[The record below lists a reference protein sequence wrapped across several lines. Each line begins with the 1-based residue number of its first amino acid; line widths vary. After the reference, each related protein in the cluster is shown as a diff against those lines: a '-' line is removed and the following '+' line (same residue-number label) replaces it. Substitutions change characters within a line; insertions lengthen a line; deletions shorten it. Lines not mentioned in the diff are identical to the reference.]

1 MLLCDIS
8 NIGKNHWKGDS
19 KDSRHG
25 NDSKIPPETEV
36 TKGRVRNQPH
46 GRGWITTPSIF
57 FLQSI
62 LFHCIIKHSAT
73 LSCRLVAYEVL
84 WLIFPLCYGLCFTR
98 WSNKAFLPETEPS
111 GRTGR
116 VNQSLGWGKVH
127 AQAPSL
133 LDRHFHLISKCNA
146 SKSFTVELHT
156 CPSSQKH
163 TEQEQTHHG
172 LIFIRGIGAHVKKTV
187 RRRKDF
193 LPQTSERAPISGA
206 LRKESRP

>member
-36 TKGRVRNQPH
+36 TKGRIRNQPH

-116 VNQSLGWGKVH
+116 INQSLGWERYMPRLLLYWTDTSISSPN
-127 AQAPSL
+127 AIPANPSL
-133 LDRHFHLISKCNA
+133 L
-146 SKSFTVELHT
+146 SFTLALLLRNT
-156 CPSSQKH
+156 QNKNKLTTDWSS
-163 TEQEQTHHG
+163 
-172 LIFIRGIGAHVKKTV
+172 
-187 RRRKDF
+187 
-193 LPQTSERAPISGA
+193 
-206 LRKESRP
+206 